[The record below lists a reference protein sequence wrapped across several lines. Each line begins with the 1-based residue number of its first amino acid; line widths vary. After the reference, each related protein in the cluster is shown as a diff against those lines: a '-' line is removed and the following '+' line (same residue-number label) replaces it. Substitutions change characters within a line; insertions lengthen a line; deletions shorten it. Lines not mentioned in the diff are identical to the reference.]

1 MTPKEKAKELV
12 EKYENYVNNFFTNL
26 ISLDYQKKCAL
37 IAVEEI
43 LIEYQSMSDT
53 DSIIYI
59 ENEITYVIHKL
70 VYWQE
75 VKQEIEKL

>member
-12 EKYENYVNNFFTNL
+12 DKM
-26 ISLDYQKKCAL
+26 YQHQWRKDTIEFRNAKQCAL

-43 LIEYQSMSDT
+43 LNTHLLSEKNILG
-53 DSIIYI
+53 
-59 ENEITYVIHKL
+59 IHP
-70 VYWQE
+70 VDYWQE